1 MKKYKVNIGDE
12 VFEIS
17 SKDLND
23 FDVQV
28 HQERYHIL
36 DNNKSYSAKIADI
49 NKKPITVEINGNTYP
64 CTIKDNLDILI
75 DDLGLADANKLV
87 SKDVVAPMPGLVL
100 EIAKKEGD
108 AIKEGE
114 TLLILE
120 AMKMENVLKASAD
133 GIIKKINTK
142 KAETVDKGFVIM
154 EIE

>member
-1 MKKYKVNIGDE
+1 MKKYKVSIGDE
-12 VFEIS
+12 VFELGS
-17 SKDLND
+17 ADLND
-23 FDVQV
+23 FDVQK

-36 DNNKSYSAKIADI
+36 ENQQSFKAKILNI
-49 NKKPITVEINGNTYP
+49 SKKNISIEVNGNPYQ
-64 CTIKDNLDILI
+64 CLIKDGLDVLI
-75 DDLGLADANKLV
+75 DDLGLAAVNKTV

-108 AIKEGE
+108 TIKEGE

-120 AMKMENVLKASAD
+120 AMKMENALKASAD